1 LLAAGNLDDAAAKSA
16 LETIVRNARAQR
28 QLIDDLLD
36 ISRIITG
43 KLRLDVQPVEL
54 APMIAAVVDG
64 VRPAADARSI
74 HLRMALDSHLGPI
87 SGDPDRLRQII
98 WNLLT
103 NAIKFTPEGGRVEI
117 GLERTDSHVDVTISD
132 TGQGIAPEFLPHVF
146 ERFSQSDSSSTRRH
160 GGLGLGLSIVR
171 QLVEL
176 HGGTVT
182 ATSPGAGGVGT
193 TFKVI
198 FPLVNVRPELR
209 DALVTPPL
217 SGSSPLT
224 NPQSSLNDLQVLI
237 VEDEP
242 DARELVV
249 AMMEGCGADV
259 VAVGSAGE
267 ALEEM
272 ERQRFDVLI
281 SDIGMPVMDG
291 YALIEK
297 VRRLPLERG
306 GGIPAVALTAYA
318 GVEDR
323 MRMLSAGYQSHL
335 PKPVEPIELTTVVA
349 NLAARHAML
358 VAV

>member
-1 LLAAGNLDDAAAKSA
+1 
-16 LETIVRNARAQR
+16 
-28 QLIDDLLD
+28 
-36 ISRIITG
+36 
-43 KLRLDVQPVEL
+43 
-54 APMIAAVVDG
+54 
-64 VRPAADARSI
+64 
-74 HLRMALDSHLGPI
+74 
-87 SGDPDRLRQII
+87 
-98 WNLLT
+98 
-103 NAIKFTPEGGRVEI
+103 
-117 GLERTDSHVDVTISD
+117 
-132 TGQGIAPEFLPHVF
+132 
-146 ERFSQSDSSSTRRH
+146 
-160 GGLGLGLSIVR
+160 
-171 QLVEL
+171 LVEL

-182 ATSPGAGGVGT
+182 ATSPGAGAGT

-198 FPLVNVRPELR
+198 FPLMSVRPELR
-209 DALVTPPL
+209 DAEVPPPL
-217 SGSSPLT
+217 TGSNPLT
-224 NPQSSLNDLQVLI
+224 NRQPSLNDLRVLI
-237 VEDEP
+237 VEDAP
-242 DARELVV
+242 DARELVA
-249 AMMEGCGADV
+249 AMLEGCGAEV

-281 SDIGMPVMDG
+281 SDIGMPLMDG

-297 VRRLPLERG
+297 VRQLPLERG